1 MLQRDELGYTALH
14 HAAIAGKV
22 EVVSLLLESGEQ
34 VDSKGQDGATPL
46 RYFPETAAFR
56 QTNVATGIYFHLEN
70 GVFSFQG

>member
-1 MLQRDELGYTALH
+1 MKYNADVNAKNNRGETPIYTALH

-46 RYFPETAAFR
+46 R
-56 QTNVATGIYFHLEN
+56 
-70 GVFSFQG
+70 